1 MSAGGMLRV
10 VLVGS
15 GRVGLQ
21 TTRLLDA
28 RGHDVVVIERDPQ
41 RCEQIAQEYVA
52 TVIEGDAARP
62 SVLRQADLP
71 RRDLVVAVTNTPST
85 NLAVCM
91 AAKRIAPEIRT
102 VMRTIYED
110 SEAEYE
116 DFVDDVVLPEAAG
129 ARAVMSVVEGGVRSI
144 EQVSGDLEIV
154 EVEIAPDAPAAGKAL
169 EAIRFPRGS
178 LIIADAEGGRIGGP
192 ETVLEA
198 GERYLVAVEADVADE
213 VMNLLRG

>member
-1 MSAGGMLRV
+1 MLRV

-52 TVIEGDAARP
+52 TVIEGNAARP
-62 SVLRQADLP
+62 SVLRQADLG

-110 SEAEYE
+110 SEAEYA

-154 EVEIAPDAPAAGKAL
+154 EVEIAADAPAAGKAL
-169 EAIRFPRGS
+169 EALRFPRGS
-178 LIIADAEGGRIGGP
+178 LIIADAGGGRIGGP
-192 ETVLEA
+192 DTVLEA
-198 GERYLVAVEADVADE
+198 GERYLVAVESEVADE

>member
-1 MSAGGMLRV
+1 MLRV

-21 TTRLLDA
+21 TARLLDA
-28 RGHDVVVIERDPQ
+28 RGHDVLVIERNPE
-41 RCEQIAQEYVA
+41 RCEKIAQEYVA
-52 TVIEGDAARP
+52 TVIEGNAARP

-71 RRDLVVAVTNTPST
+71 RRDLVVAATNTLAT

-91 AAKRIAPEIRT
+91 AAKRIAPDVRT

-110 SEAEYE
+110 SEAEYA
-116 DFVDDVVLPEAAG
+116 DFVDDIVLPESAG
-129 ARAVMSVVEGGVRSI
+129 ARAVASVVEGGVRSI
-144 EQVSGDLEIV
+144 EQVTGDLEIIEI
-154 EVEIAPDAPAAGKAL
+154 EVAPGAPAAGKTL
-169 EAIRFPRGS
+169 DSIRFPRGS
-178 LIIADAEGGRIGGP
+178 LIIAEAGGGRIGGP

-198 GERYLVAVEADVADE
+198 EKSYLVAVESDVADE